1 MALDPRIF
9 RPARGFMGAPR
20 TPALLAANVMP
31 LCLRRLAMKPA

>member
-9 RPARGFMGAPR
+9 PPARGFMGAPW

-31 LCLRRLAMKPA
+31 LCPHRLTMKQA